1 MIDTSAATSRQE
13 KVKIITDKL
22 EQGIQNLLDS
32 DRYKEYLSKMSKLH
46 HYSFNNT
53 VLILMQRPDATMVAG
68 MNSWRENFNR
78 TIVKGSKSIT
88 VLAPAPYKHT
98 VEKPDVDADGNY
110 RYDSDGN
117 VITKKTVVEVPSFKP
132 VWVFDVSDTQGEPI
146 PTLGVDELKGSVEN
160 YDKLLEAV
168 ISASPVPVE
177 FDRITSGAKG
187 YYSDIDK
194 KIVISEGMSELQV
207 LKTCCHEVSHSL
219 LHTAERLK
227 STGDMS
233 DKRTFEV
240 EAESIAYTVCSYLG
254 LPTDEYSFGYIA
266 GWAGERELSAVKESL
281 EVIRKTSSDIITAI
295 ERHLNPERSLNIGE
309 SQTQTKHKARSA

>member
-1 MIDTSAATSRQE
+1 
-13 KVKIITDKL
+13 
-22 EQGIQNLLDS
+22 
-32 DRYKEYLSKMSKLH
+32 
-46 HYSFNNT
+46 
-53 VLILMQRPDATMVAG
+53 MVAG
-68 MNSWRENFNR
+68 MTSWRENFHR
-78 TIVKGSKSIT
+78 SIIKGSSSIT

-177 FDRITSGAKG
+177 FVANIPSGAKG
-187 YYSDIDK
+187 YFSPANN
-194 KIVISEGMSELQV
+194 KIVIDDSYSELQKI
-207 LKTCCHEVSHSL
+207 KTCVHEI
-219 LHTAERLK
+219 LHARDYVNSPDRPTRDAEVL
-227 STGDMS
+227 
-233 DKRTFEV
+233 
-240 EAESIAYTVCSYLG
+240 AESVAYTVSTYLG
-254 LPTDEYSFGYIA
+254 LPVDEYSFGYITS
-266 GWAGERELSAVKESL
+266 WAGERELSAVKESL

-295 ERHLNPERSLNIGE
+295 ERHLSPERSLNIGE